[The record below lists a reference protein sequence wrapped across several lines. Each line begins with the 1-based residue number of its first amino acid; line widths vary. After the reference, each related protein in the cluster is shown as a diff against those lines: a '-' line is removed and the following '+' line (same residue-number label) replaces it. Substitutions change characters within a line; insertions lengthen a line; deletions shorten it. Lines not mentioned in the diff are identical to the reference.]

1 MNRGQI
7 NTLRRRQLDRGLAD
21 LSLPPK
27 PSKGWI
33 VEVRNILG
41 MSAAQ
46 LGHRLGIRQS
56 TVAKLE
62 QSERDGTI
70 TLNSL
75 GRLAGAMN
83 CRLVYAI
90 VPETTYSQILDSQA
104 KLRAE
109 KVIGIV
115 QASMALEGQSNTAD
129 VLESEVEVLSGELV
143 RTLSREIWNTNE

>member
-27 PSKGWI
+27 PSKGWS

-75 GRLAGAMN
+75 ERLAGAMS

-109 KVIGIV
+109 EVIGIV
-115 QASMALEGQSNTAD
+115 QASMALEGQSNTAA

>member
-75 GRLAGAMN
+75 GRLAGSMN

-129 VLESEVEVLSGELV
+129 VLESEVEVLSCELV

>member
-1 MNRGQI
+1 MNRGPI

>member
-7 NTLRRRQLDRGLAD
+7 NALRRRQLDRSLAD
-21 LSLPPK
+21 LSLPAK
-27 PSKGWI
+27 PGKGWI

-75 GRLAGAMN
+75 ERLAGAMR

-109 KVIGIV
+109 EVIGIV

-143 RTLSREIWNTNE
+143 RTLSREIWNANE

>member
-1 MNRGQI
+1 
-7 NTLRRRQLDRGLAD
+7 
-21 LSLPPK
+21 
-27 PSKGWI
+27 
-33 VEVRNILG
+33 

-75 GRLAGAMN
+75 ERLAGAMS

-109 KVIGIV
+109 EVIGIV
-115 QASMALEGQSNTAD
+115 QSSMALEGQSNTAA

>member
-115 QASMALEGQSNTAD
+115 QASMALEGQSNIAD

>member
-7 NTLRRRQLDRGLAD
+7 NALRRRQLDRSLAD
-21 LSLPPK
+21 LSLPAK
-27 PSKGWI
+27 PGKGWI

-46 LGHRLGIRQS
+46 IGHRLGIRQS

-83 CRLVYAI
+83 CRLVYGI

>member
-7 NTLRRRQLDRGLAD
+7 NALRRRQLDRSLAD
-21 LSLPPK
+21 LSLPAK
-27 PSKGWI
+27 PGKGWI

-143 RTLSREIWNTNE
+143 RTLSREIWNANE

>member
-7 NTLRRRQLDRGLAD
+7 NTLRRRQLDRGLTD

-75 GRLAGAMN
+75 ERLAGAMS

-109 KVIGIV
+109 EVIGIV

>member
-7 NTLRRRQLDRGLAD
+7 NTLRRRQLDCGLAD

-75 GRLAGAMN
+75 GRLAGSMN

-115 QASMALEGQSNTAD
+115 QAWMALEGQSNTAD

>member
-7 NTLRRRQLDRGLAD
+7 NALRRRQLDRSLAD
-21 LSLPPK
+21 LSLPAK
-27 PSKGWI
+27 PGKGWI

-75 GRLAGAMN
+75 ERLAGAMS

-109 KVIGIV
+109 EVIGIV

-143 RTLSREIWNTNE
+143 RTLSREIWNANE

>member
-7 NTLRRRQLDRGLAD
+7 NTLRRRQLDRSLAD

-75 GRLAGAMN
+75 ERLAGAMS

-109 KVIGIV
+109 EVIGIV
-115 QASMALEGQSNTAD
+115 QSSMALEGQSNTAD

>member
-7 NTLRRRQLDRGLAD
+7 NTLRRRQLDRNLVD
-21 LSLPPK
+21 LSFPPK

-75 GRLAGAMN
+75 ERLAGAMS

-109 KVIGIV
+109 EVIGIV

>member
-75 GRLAGAMN
+75 GRLAGSMN

-115 QASMALEGQSNTAD
+115 QAWMALEGQSNTAD

>member
-7 NTLRRRQLDRGLAD
+7 NTLRRRQLDRGLTD
-21 LSLPPK
+21 LSPPPK

-33 VEVRNILG
+33 VDVRNILG

>member
-7 NTLRRRQLDRGLAD
+7 NTLRRRQLDRSLAD
-21 LSLPPK
+21 LSLRPK
-27 PSKGWI
+27 PGKGWI

-75 GRLAGAMN
+75 ERLAGAMS

-109 KVIGIV
+109 EVIGIV